1 MKIKL
6 MIALALASTSTFAA
20 QLDAKFLRALNMVE
34 ASGRHGNIVG
44 DNGKAL
50 GGYQIH
56 KAYWQ
61 DAVQYDKSIGGKYQD
76 VTNKAYAEKV
86 VTAYLNRYAKQAVLS
101 KDYETLARIHNGGLN
116 GAKKSATKE
125 YWKKVKKVLDN

>member
-1 MKIKL
+1 MKNKIIFAL
-6 MIALALASTSTFAA
+6 MLVGTATIAES
-20 QLDAKFLRALNMVE
+20 LDRKFLNALNQVE
-34 ASGRHGNIVG
+34 ASGRTGAIVG

-56 KAYWQ
+56 KVYWQ

-76 VTNKAYAEKV
+76 VTNKAYAEKI

-101 KDYETLARIHNGGLN
+101 NDYETLARIHNGGPK
-116 GAKKSATKE
+116 GAKKTATTG
-125 YWKKVKKVLDN
+125 YWQKVKKVLDN